1 MSPTLGQLNSNHFT
15 NFVSNLHT
23 EPYAAIDPTKAKLSS
38 PYIVCIIGGSGAA
51 GGGLA
56 RAYARA
62 GASGVILAARSVPKL
77 EEVAKE
83 VRSINPSAKVIVTKC
98 DASSDEDNAKLAETV
113 KSEFSG
119 RLDAVV
125 VNAGYS
131 GPMIPDVVQEA
142 PSDFQNSFDVNVVG
156 PFLAAHYLLPLL
168 MASEKGAKSFI
179 TISSIMASRVSGPYV
194 HVSYAVSKAAMTRL
208 TEMIHEQ
215 YGSRGLFSASVHP
228 GGMVSDLAKV
238 APPEVL
244 PFLVDSPD
252 LVGAFTVWL
261 SKTDAPQAQRD
272 ALTGRFLSCKWDV
285 SELEG
290 KYNEILE
297 KDLLKFRVAVD

>member
-23 EPYAAIDPTKAKLSS
+23 EP
-38 PYIVCIIGGSGAA
+38 GAA

-228 GGMVSDLAKV
+228 GGDV
-238 APPEVL
+238 
-244 PFLVDSPD
+244 LVDSPD